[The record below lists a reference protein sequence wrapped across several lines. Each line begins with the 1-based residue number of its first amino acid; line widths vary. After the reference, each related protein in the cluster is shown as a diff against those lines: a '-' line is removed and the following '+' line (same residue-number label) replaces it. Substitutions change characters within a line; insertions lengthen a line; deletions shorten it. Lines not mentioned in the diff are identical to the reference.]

1 MGMPQFGQGLVW
13 ISGRGNTGDR
23 KMLGAL
29 TSFKI
34 DYKPSVKTMKGAMQ
48 VPMYAGTDGMEIKF
62 EGEFEQIDM
71 RTLIMCGLGQLV
83 SGGVAGLSVVPTV
96 DDPSQ
101 TVTTNTMTI
110 TGATDVLMVRTPI
123 ALGSLPG
130 GSPLVKVTTA
140 PASGQFSVSGNV
152 VTFNAADATAWST
165 ASVKPLVTWV
175 KTATTDTNKVTL
187 INANQQQT
195 PYIGIEALAWY
206 DGKYRWHRYP
216 RCVATAFPG
225 FENKGDFAKSKLEGF
240 VMADPETLAIGE
252 ISLTEGT

>member
-29 TSFKI
+29 TSFKL

-48 VPMYAGTDGMEIKF
+48 VPMYAGREGMEIKF
-62 EGEFEQIDM
+62 EGESELIDM
-71 RTLIMCGLGQLV
+71 RTMLMCGLGELV
-83 SGGVAGLSVVPTV
+83 SGGVPGLSVVPTV

-101 TVTTNTMTI
+101 TVTGNNMTI

-123 ALGSLPG
+123 ALGTLPG
-130 GSPLVKVTTA
+130 GSALVKVATS
-140 PASGQFSVSGNV
+140 PASGQYSVSGNV
-152 VTFNAADATAWST
+152 VSFNATDATAWST
-165 ASVKPLVTWV
+165 ASVKPLVTWI
-175 KTATTDTNKVTL
+175 KTATADTNKVTL
-187 INANQQQT
+187 INALQQQA
-195 PYIGIEALAWY
+195 PYIGIESLAWY

-216 RCVATAFPG
+216 RCVVTAFPS
-225 FENKGDFAKSKLEGF
+225 FENKGDFAKSKIEGF